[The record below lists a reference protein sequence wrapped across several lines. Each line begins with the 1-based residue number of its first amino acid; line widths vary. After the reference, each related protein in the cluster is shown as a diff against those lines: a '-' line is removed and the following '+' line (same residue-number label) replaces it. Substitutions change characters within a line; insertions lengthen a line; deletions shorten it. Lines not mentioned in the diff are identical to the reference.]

1 MIDKAKLDSFYIPV
15 YGPSA
20 KELRVIIEEEGSFSI
35 TEMQTHDCASG
46 MDRAH
51 LTPNR
56 IANTLRAVFEPIIVQ
71 HFGEIMDEFVRTGE
85 KHLNLQRS
93 SRVEG
98 TKHPIVMVLVSL
110 TKA

>member
-1 MIDKAKLDSFYIPV
+1 
-15 YGPSA
+15 
-20 KELRVIIEEEGSFSI
+20 VIIEQEGFFSI
-35 TEMQTHDCASG
+35 TEIRVHDYASG
-46 MDRAH
+46 MDRA
-51 LTPNR
+51 LLIPNGT
-56 IANTLRAVFEPIIVQ
+56 ANTLKAILEPIIVQ